1 MPNFI
6 FIIMCFLKAGSLS
19 FISFHLLNIIICLG
33 HWRNTQLWKW
43 IKWEICHDFWM
54 LEKDNLNKEGKI
66 EDLTQYLNKRLFSRQ
81 DIFSIYKIWDMKN
94 KSFWTALLIYPYKI
108 FRYLE
113 HVCVPVWGLQSW
125 ATLLVVNNPFNVITW
140 ICCCSISQSYPTLWD
155 SMNCSTPGFPVH
167 H

>member
-6 FIIMCFLKAGSLS
+6 ITCFLKAVSLS
-19 FISFHLLNIIICLG
+19 CISFHLFKIIICLC
-33 HWRNTQLWKW
+33 HWRNTQLWKL
-43 IKWEICHDFWM
+43 IKWEICHYFWM

-66 EDLTQYLNKRLFSRQ
+66 EDLTWYLNKRLSSRQ
-81 DIFSIYKIWDMKN
+81 DIFSIYKIL
-94 KSFWTALLIYPYKI
+94 FTYLLIYPYKI

-140 ICCCSISQSYPTLWD
+140 NCCCLISQLYPTLWD
-155 SMNCSTPGFPVH
+155 SMNCSMPGFPVH
-167 H
+167 L